1 MSSNPSDFNQ
11 NPGNFNQQVVAE
23 FRANGGKVGGQFAN
37 VPLLLLTTTGAR
49 SGQPRTIPLGYP
61 PGEERIIVIASH
73 LGAPSHPDWYHN
85 LVAHPE
91 ATVELGS
98 ERFPV
103 RAVVIEGEE
112 RERLWNRLAGQMSFL
127 AEHQKKTTRQIP
139 LVALER
145 ID

>member
-11 NPGNFNQQVVAE
+11 QIIAE

-37 VPLLLLTTTGAR
+37 GRLLLLTTTGAK
-49 SGQPRTIPLGYP
+49 SGQLRTSPLGYAADDD
-61 PGEERIIVIASH
+61 RIIVIASYN
-73 LGAPSHPDWYHN
+73 GAPSHPAWYHN

-103 RAVVIEGEE
+103 RATVIEGEE
-112 RERLWNRLAGQMSFL
+112 RERLWNRLTEQYAFL
-127 AEHQKKTTRQIP
+127 VEHQQKTTRQIP
-139 LVALER
+139 LVSLER
-145 ID
+145 IR

>member
-1 MSSNPSDFNQ
+1 MSSDPKDFNQ
-11 NPGNFNQQVVAE
+11 DPKGFNQQIITE
-23 FRANGGKVGGQFAN
+23 FRANGGKVGGPFAGGH
-37 VPLLLLTTTGAR
+37 LLLLTTTGAR

-61 PGEERIIVIASH
+61 PDEDRIIVIASH

-98 ERFPV
+98 ERFRV
-103 RAVVIEGEE
+103 RAMVIEGEE
-112 RERLWNRLAGQMSFL
+112 RERLWNRLAEQMSFL
-127 AEHQKKTTRQIP
+127 VEHQQKTTRQIP

-145 ID
+145 AR